1 MTTRCLSCQT
11 PSTID
16 AHIIPKAVVREFRRR
31 GPDKKTLAVF
41 SNRAVVAR
49 AQNGIFDPNILC
61 QTCDGKIG
69 NADKWFVE
77 HLEEFHRAAQDRQ
90 NYETVTLAISPRAA
104 IQFAVSVIYRASLSQ
119 LEPFRDISLGPYTE
133 RARDIALST
142 KQAKFEE
149 PVVLINVMASK
160 GVDTRQFVFHP
171 VRCRGENGQY
181 FVFVAAGIQF
191 LVKFGGEGKETSTS
205 SETMR
210 SLRLRPDAEVLACIY
225 PFEESAEARFL
236 IQPSRTKI
244 GF

>member
-1 MTTRCLSCQT
+1 MTSCCLSCQT

-16 AHIIPKAVVREFRRR
+16 AHIIPRAVVREFRRR

-41 SNRAVVAR
+41 SDRAVVAR

-77 HLEEFHRAAQDRQ
+77 HLEEFHRAARGRQ

-119 LEPFRDISLGPYTE
+119 LELFRDISLGPYTE
-133 RARDIALST
+133 RAKDIALST

-149 PVVLINVMASK
+149 PIVLINVMASK
-160 GVDTRQFVFHP
+160 EVDARQFVFYP
-171 VRCRGENGQY
+171 VRCQSENGQH

-191 LVKFGGEGKETSTS
+191 LVKFGGKGNGTSAS
-205 SETMR
+205 SGMMR
-210 SLRLRPDAEVLACIY
+210 SLRLRPDADVLACIC
-225 PFEESAEARFL
+225 PFEESAEAQFL
-236 IQPSRTKI
+236 IQSSRTKI
-244 GF
+244 RF